1 MTGWGKWE
9 DGGRRFN
16 FLIKKNML
24 SSIKPHLRLE
34 DIIQKKE
41 DTHVERKSFWITPSK
56 LANSIIWMANAE
68 WGIIFLGIY
77 EWILENWEIIDPI
90 KLNNFRQIGID
101 FISPPCN
108 LKIEEV
114 YIGEK
119 LVFIYHIEPD
129 YERLFLRKDTEDVY
143 LRVWDET
150 RKLDRG
156 EVEKLQYD
164 KSIRKYEDEIVPD
177 FDENDLRKSVCEYY
191 QKKLSYEWDFR
202 DLLVNRYLAVFR
214 DGKYLYRNSAILLFA
229 EDPEK
234 YIPSASARYIRYDGT
249 SMQTGTALNIIK
261 DERFI
266 WSIPWI
272 IELLRVFF
280 KNVLRDYYFL
290 DLHEGKF
297 RKISEYP
304 EEAWLESIVNALTH
318 RSYNLHGNVTLIKHF
333 DDRLEISNSW
343 PLPSFVTPENIKT
356 HRYARNPRIARIL
369 NDFWYVRELNEWV
382 KRIFESMQRYLM
394 TEPIY
399 TNENKIVTLVLKNNT
414 FSDNRVISE
423 QKRLRVEKDFNNLSE
438 TGKAIIV
445 LLSQHNWLTRSK
457 IGELLSTPDSTLR
470 YNLTKL
476 IDIGL
481 IERHGKWQ
489 RDANALYTL

>member
-1 MTGWGKWE
+1 
-9 DGGRRFN
+9 
-16 FLIKKNML
+16 ML
-24 SSIKPHLRLE
+24 SAIKPNLTLE
-34 DIIQKKE
+34 DIIQDSE
-41 DTHVERKSFWITPSK
+41 DTHFERKSFWITPSK
-56 LANSIIWMANAE
+56 LANSIIGMANAE

-77 EWILENWEIIDPI
+77 EWVIEDWKEIDPI

-108 LKIEEV
+108 FRIEE
-114 YIGEK
+114 IDIDWK
-119 LVFIYHIEPD
+119 LIFIYHIEPD
-129 YERLFLRKDTEDVY
+129 FERLFMKKDTEEVY

-150 RKLDRG
+150 RKLDRA

-177 FDENDLRKSVCEYY
+177 FDENDFRKSVCEYY
-191 QKKLSYEWDFR
+191 QKKMKYEWDFR
-202 DLLVNRYLAVFR
+202 DLLVNRYLAIFK
-214 DGKYLYRNSAILLFA
+214 DGKYFYRNSAVLLFA

-234 YIPSASARYIRYDGT
+234 YIPSASLRYVRYDGT
-249 SMQTGTALNIIK
+249 SMQTGTALNLIK

-266 WSIPWI
+266 GPIPRI
-272 IELLRVFF
+272 IELLRLFF
-280 KNVLRDYYFL
+280 KNILKDYYFL
-290 DLHEGKF
+290 DLSEWKF
-297 RKISEYP
+297 RKIAEYP
-304 EEAWLESIVNALTH
+304 EEAWLEAIVNALTH

-382 KRIFESMQRYLM
+382 KRIFESMQKYFM

-414 FSDNRVISE
+414 LSDNRVISE
-423 QKRLRVEKDFNNLSE
+423 QKRQRIEKDFNTYSE
-438 TGKAIIV
+438 TAKLIII
-445 LLSQHNWLTRSK
+445 LLTQHNELTLHK
-457 IGELLSTPDSTLR
+457 IAELLSIPERTVR
-470 YNLTKL
+470 YNLSKL
-476 IDIGL
+476 IDSWL
-481 IERHGKWQ
+481 IERHAKSK
-489 RDANALYTL
+489 RDANAIYSL